1 MTNYTDYT
9 FEIIW
14 ITRPQDLID
23 HPQLIDAFF
32 ELYEDPSNF
41 PDPDERE
48 DPAFIKERIADG
60 TDNPHTHLLA
70 YQLISPSGEKQ
81 FAAGC
86 IVEFYPDSSCGLVT
100 YLFVDQRF
108 RGIKIGISQ
117 QKVAESL
124 IQNDRGL
131 TGLVKYFAQQ
141 YGKKVNAVLFESN
154 NPFDTLPENDSMPPA
169 KRLKFFSRMGA
180 RRIDFNYI
188 QPPLGDGKGIV
199 TNLYLLSFPFLTGL
213 TDLIPVETVIR
224 FVMELAKSLDAN
236 KEPDS
241 TSSYGIENYLQD
253 IHTIDLASGS
263 PELAGISAKLIGL
276 SAEGRNVI
284 REMFQNLMD
293 QRADDTSV
301 RLTPIPGVDI

>member
-1 MTNYTDYT
+1 
-9 FEIIW
+9 
-14 ITRPQDLID
+14 
-23 HPQLIDAFF
+23 
-32 ELYEDPSNF
+32 
-41 PDPDERE
+41 
-48 DPAFIKERIADG
+48 
-60 TDNPHTHLLA
+60 
-70 YQLISPSGEKQ
+70 
-81 FAAGC
+81 
-86 IVEFYPDSSCGLVT
+86 
-100 YLFVDQRF
+100 VDQRF

-141 YGKKVNAVLFESN
+141 YGKRVNAILFESN